1 MTNLVGINIPS
12 PPSFLL
18 SPSPLQQWHRR
29 FFVLWSTKL
38 MEYYTTREKK
48 PADYCKTI
56 DLSKCEDMLAPI
68 PTNNRM
74 HVIKLIIRKS
84 DDRVREYLFDCESEA
99 EMNCWVTFLA
109 QVCGFMAGTS
119 VPALLIAPFSF
130 LGLSSLAVKKN
141 RESVHG

>member
-1 MTNLVGINIPS
+1 
-12 PPSFLL
+12 
-18 SPSPLQQWHRR
+18 
-29 FFVLWSTKL
+29 

-84 DDRVREYLFDCESEA
+84 DDRVREVGLVGGEKLVLTS
-99 EMNCWVTFLA
+99 
-109 QVCGFMAGTS
+109 QVHKDR
-119 VPALLIAPFSF
+119 VL
-130 LGLSSLAVKKN
+130 N
-141 RESVHG
+141 RKW